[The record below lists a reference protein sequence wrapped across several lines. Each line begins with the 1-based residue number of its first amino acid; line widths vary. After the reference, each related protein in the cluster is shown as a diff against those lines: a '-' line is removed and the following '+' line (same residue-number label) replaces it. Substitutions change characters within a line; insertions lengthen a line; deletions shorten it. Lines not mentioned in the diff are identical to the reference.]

1 MAAQVC
7 ARPAPVPHQP
17 ASTTSSQLSINTSQ
31 AGSPKA
37 VPHKH
42 IPYCSPGPRP
52 ASHQLDTPPAS
63 PPSSSQLVETTSLLY
78 PPSGFD
84 KITNEPPIYSISA
97 EKLSQAIDHLA
108 TQPLPAAEQVFP
120 WLHGLHP
127 ENQLQLA
134 FFTARKK
141 SLRRIPK
148 CIRGLTIVKA
158 GGDLSHSRLKGAIA
172 PDEIL
177 YPLKPGRDRK
187 GSDEGAAD
195 FLDVDPKEGFSV
207 RNFHI
212 QTCKMATVSDLV
224 VYRDYQT
231 PQAEA
236 ERLARRLARA
246 QAAWQRKTDG
256 SAFCGGRMFNTF
268 IVSDEYLKI
277 EAVYPELVALDSD
290 GCIANSA
297 VDFFHAERVE
307 MCSMTA
313 ASEISHNVWLGP
325 TPDPSVDLSSSA
337 LPSSAQQEPPNFDIM
352 VEASDIAQIPEPKAF
367 KLLDDLLQRKANAE
381 LAENAI
387 PQLEFPGSGAILPP
401 TWSQAEVDGLL
412 ATCQWIYR
420 QAHTPAK
427 SSSSLS
433 PTSQRRDSKLSL
445 GSTSSSSSASDADA
459 DVDADVDA
467 DGDIPMHTSPSPTS
481 PSSPAAAASKEGRR
495 ILLHCTDGY
504 TESSLLALA
513 YYIFAEHVPVHTAW
527 VQLHRDLGRNFFA
540 YATDVALLRAIQP
553 RLLQASPKHCP
564 GNLSMLCPPV
574 PDWLEKMDGS
584 LPSRILD
591 HLYLGNLGH
600 ANNPG
605 LLRELGIGQ
614 VLSVGEPVAW
624 GCDGDGEDGGEG
636 EEDGWKKE
644 DWMFVD
650 QTQDN
655 GVDPL
660 MGQFGG
666 CLEFIEKGRRNGT
679 STLVHCRV
687 GVSRSATICIAH
699 VMRHLNLSF
708 PRAYC
713 FVRARRL
720 NVIIQPHLRFVWELM
735 KWEEDE
741 VEVQGGQG
749 EGEGEGQEEWGTV
762 GRVRKRELDWAT
774 VCREIAAMNRPYSRQ
789 G

>member
-31 AGSPKA
+31 AGSPKPL
-37 VPHKH
+37 PHKH

-52 ASHQLDTPPAS
+52 NSHQLDTPPAS
-63 PPSSSQLVETTSLLY
+63 PPESGQLVETTSLLY

-141 SLRRIPK
+141 SLRRTPK
-148 CIRGLTIVKA
+148 CLRGLTIVKA

-172 PDEIL
+172 ADEIL
-177 YPLKPGRDRK
+177 CPAKPGRDRK
-187 GSDEGAAD
+187 SEEGE
-195 FLDVDPKEGFSV
+195 FLEVDPKDGFSV

-231 PQAEA
+231 PQEEA

-256 SAFCGGRMFNTF
+256 SAFGGRMFNTF

-277 EAVYPELVALDSD
+277 EAVYPDLIALDSD
-290 GCIANSA
+290 GCMTPSA
-297 VDFFHAERVE
+297 LDFFHAERVE

-313 ASEISHNVWLGP
+313 ATEISPNVWLGP
-325 TPDPSVDLSSSA
+325 TPDPSLDLQTSA
-337 LPSSAQQEPPNFDIM
+337 LPSPSPKDAPNFDIM
-352 VEASDIAQIPEPKAF
+352 IEASDIAQIPEPKAF

-412 ATCQWIYR
+412 ATCQWMYR
-420 QAHTPAK
+420 QAHTPP
-427 SSSSLS
+427 SLS
-433 PTSQRRDSKLSL
+433 TSSPVSKRRDSKLSL
-445 GSTSSSSSASDADA
+445 SSSSGGSAAANVAD
-459 DVDADVDA
+459 DLDE
-467 DGDIPMHTSPSPTS
+467 DGDSPMH
-481 PSSPAAAASKEGRR
+481 SSSSCTQQGHR
-495 ILLHCTDGY
+495 ILIHCTDGY

-513 YYIFAEHVPVHTAW
+513 YYIFAEYVPVHTAW
-527 VQLHRDLGRNFFA
+527 IALHRDLGRNFFA

-553 RLLQASPKHCP
+553 RLLQASPKHLP
-564 GNLSMLCPPV
+564 EVGSLSMLCPPTPEWV
-574 PDWLEKMDGS
+574 DKMDGS

-600 ANNPG
+600 ANNLG
-605 LLRELGIGQ
+605 LLRELGIGR
-614 VLSVGEPVAW
+614 VLSVGEPVGW
-624 GCDGDGEDGGEG
+624 GCDGDEEGGERG
-636 EEDGWKKE
+636 TEEGREEEGKGNGKGGWKRG

-660 MGQFGG
+660 MGQFGR
-666 CLEFIEKGRRNGT
+666 CLEFI
-679 STLVHCRV
+679 
-687 GVSRSATICIAH
+687 
-699 VMRHLNLSF
+699 
-708 PRAYC
+708 
-713 FVRARRL
+713 
-720 NVIIQPHLRFVWELM
+720 
-735 KWEEDE
+735 
-741 VEVQGGQG
+741 
-749 EGEGEGQEEWGTV
+749 
-762 GRVRKRELDWAT
+762 
-774 VCREIAAMNRPYSRQ
+774 
-789 G
+789 

>member
-31 AGSPKA
+31 AGSPKPL
-37 VPHKH
+37 PHKH

-52 ASHQLDTPPAS
+52 TSHQLDTPPVS
-63 PPSSSQLVETTSLLY
+63 PPESGQLVETTSLLY

-141 SLRRIPK
+141 SLRRTPK
-148 CIRGLTIVKA
+148 CLRGLTIVKA

-172 PDEIL
+172 ADEIL
-177 YPLKPGRDRK
+177 CPAKPGRDRK
-187 GSDEGAAD
+187 SEEGE
-195 FLDVDPKEGFSV
+195 FLDVDPKDGFSV

-231 PQAEA
+231 PREEA

-256 SAFCGGRMFNTF
+256 SAFGGRMFNTF

-277 EAVYPELVALDSD
+277 EAVYPELIALDSD
-290 GCIANSA
+290 GCMTPSA
-297 VDFFHAERVE
+297 LDFFHAERVE

-313 ASEISHNVWLGP
+313 ATEISPNVWLGP
-325 TPDPSVDLSSSA
+325 TPDPSVDLQTSA
-337 LPSSAQQEPPNFDIM
+337 LPSPSSKDPPFDIM
-352 VEASDIAQIPEPKAF
+352 IEASDIAQIPEPKAF
-367 KLLDDLLQRKANAE
+367 KLLDDLLHRKANAE

-420 QAHTPAK
+420 QAHTPPSSPSG
-427 SSSSLS
+427 SSSPVSK
-433 PTSQRRDSKLSL
+433 RRDSKLSL
-445 GSTSSSSSASDADA
+445 SSSSSSGGGAADA
-459 DVDADVDA
+459 DMDVDE
-467 DGDIPMHTSPSPTS
+467 DGDGDSPMHT
-481 PSSPAAAASKEGRR
+481 PSSSSTSSHQGHR

-513 YYIFAEHVPVHTAW
+513 YYIFAEYVPVHTAW
-527 VQLHRDLGRNFFA
+527 IALHRDLGRNFFA

-553 RLLQASPKHCP
+553 RLLQASPKHVP
-564 GNLSMLCPPV
+564 EVGMSMLCPPTPEWV
-574 PDWLEKMDGS
+574 EKMDGS

-600 ANNPG
+600 ANNLG
-605 LLRELGIGQ
+605 LLRELGIGR
-614 VLSVGEPVAW
+614 VLSVGEPV
-624 GCDGDGEDGGEG
+624 
-636 EEDGWKKE
+636 GW
-644 DWMFVD
+644 
-650 QTQDN
+650 
-655 GVDPL
+655 
-660 MGQFGG
+660 
-666 CLEFIEKGRRNGT
+666 
-679 STLVHCRV
+679 
-687 GVSRSATICIAH
+687 
-699 VMRHLNLSF
+699 
-708 PRAYC
+708 
-713 FVRARRL
+713 
-720 NVIIQPHLRFVWELM
+720 
-735 KWEEDE
+735 
-741 VEVQGGQG
+741 
-749 EGEGEGQEEWGTV
+749 
-762 GRVRKRELDWAT
+762 
-774 VCREIAAMNRPYSRQ
+774 
-789 G
+789 